1 MRDTTFVGSLKRE
14 TVESAR
20 ALAIPITR
28 GEEDLGRL
36 VPIGPW
42 ILGDKPLVE
51 AMAMWRARTMEMFLA
66 QFESTPTKT
75 ADYLQRFSIGQANRI
90 LFMIESDGIFLGHIG
105 LANIEDGTA
114 EIDNVMRGVSAGP
127 RGLMSA
133 SERTLSGW
141 AFATLELSS
150 LYLRVL
156 SNNTLA
162 KRLYERDGFVTSESL
177 PLRRVSAAD
186 GTVLV
191 PCAPDQAS
199 VPFNCD
205 VMTLDRG
212 RFEARIT
219 T

>member
-1 MRDTTFVGSLKRE
+1 MPDATFVGSLKRD
-14 TVESAR
+14 TLESAR
-20 ALAIPITR
+20 ALAIPITC
-28 GEEDLGRL
+28 GEEVVGKL

-42 ILGDKPLVE
+42 ILSDKPLIE
-51 AMAMWRARTMEMFLA
+51 AMATWRARTMEMFLA

-75 ADYLQRFSIGQANRI
+75 ADYLLRFSIGQENRI
-90 LFMIESDGIFLGHIG
+90 LFMIESDSTFLGHIG
-105 LANIEDGTA
+105 LANIQHGTA
-114 EIDNVMRGVSAGP
+114 EIDNVMRGISAGP

-133 SERTLSGW
+133 SERALAGW
-141 AFATLELSS
+141 AFASLDLSS

-177 PLRRVSAAD
+177 PLRRESAAD

-205 VMTLDRG
+205 IMTLDRG
-212 RFEARIT
+212 RFEAHIST
-219 T
+219 